1 MVNFFEDRIKL
12 KITSEIIPP
21 LSRLIL
27 KMDSNFPTSHVV
39 FSLGMVAAR

>member
-12 KITSEIIPP
+12 KITSEITPP

-27 KMDSNFPTSHVV
+27 KMDSNLPTSHDE
-39 FSLGMVAAR
+39 FSLGIVAAR